1 MTPTL
6 RLGNSRRRAAVLL
19 VFSLFIL
26 TIFGGRLLEL
36 QAFRGDALAAE
47 AVDQRTRT
55 VTVLA
60 DRGSITDANGV
71 PLATTIEARH
81 ITVDQT
87 LIADPYDTAV
97 ALAPFVGMQ
106 VSDIAERLE
115 GDRRF
120 VYVAKNLSP
129 ETWRSIDELGLSG
142 VFSERTTKRVY
153 PAGDVGANVLG
164 FVGAEGDGLA
174 GIEYALNDTLAGVD
188 GWITYERGAAG
199 PAIPTAETS
208 GEEPIPGATI
218 ALTIDRDIQYVAQR
232 IIAAAVEE
240 SGSESGSI
248 VVMDP
253 RTGNIL
259 AMASAPTFDPNEPG
273 DADAA
278 DLGNRALTDAFEPG
292 STSKIITI
300 ASVLEEGGARPETMF
315 EIPPTLTRAGK
326 VFHDASDHDGYNWD
340 LATVLS
346 RSSNIGTILAAET
359 VGEDAVLDYLQRF
372 GVGQPTGLGFP
383 GETAGFLPAREDWS
397 GTTFPTLTFGQG
409 LSVNAVQATS
419 FFATL
424 ANDGVRLPA
433 RLVASVTD
441 SAGQPIP
448 TVIPPGTRVVST
460 ETAREVREMLE
471 QVVVDGGTAPMAGI
485 PGYRVGGK
493 TGTAQAINPEC
504 GCYDG
509 ETVSSFIGIAPI
521 EDPELVIGVTFVR
534 PAVQQFGG
542 ELAGP
547 VFRDIMTYALQAR
560 QVAPI
565 TGPQTTAAAWRRDAE
580 STANENAPVPVEP
593 AQVG

>member
-232 IIAAAVEE
+232 IIAAAVE
-240 SGSESGSI
+240 GRGLNP
-248 VVMDP
+248 V
-253 RTGNIL
+253 
-259 AMASAPTFDPNEPG
+259 
-273 DADAA
+273 
-278 DLGNRALTDAFEPG
+278 
-292 STSKIITI
+292 
-300 ASVLEEGGARPETMF
+300 
-315 EIPPTLTRAGK
+315 
-326 VFHDASDHDGYNWD
+326 
-340 LATVLS
+340 
-346 RSSNIGTILAAET
+346 RS
-359 VGEDAVLDYLQRF
+359 
-372 GVGQPTGLGFP
+372 
-383 GETAGFLPAREDWS
+383 W
-397 GTTFPTLTFGQG
+397 
-409 LSVNAVQATS
+409 
-419 FFATL
+419 
-424 ANDGVRLPA
+424 
-433 RLVASVTD
+433 
-441 SAGQPIP
+441 
-448 TVIPPGTRVVST
+448 
-460 ETAREVREMLE
+460 
-471 QVVVDGGTAPMAGI
+471 
-485 PGYRVGGK
+485 
-493 TGTAQAINPEC
+493 
-504 GCYDG
+504 
-509 ETVSSFIGIAPI
+509 
-521 EDPELVIGVTFVR
+521 
-534 PAVQQFGG
+534 
-542 ELAGP
+542 
-547 VFRDIMTYALQAR
+547 
-560 QVAPI
+560 
-565 TGPQTTAAAWRRDAE
+565 
-580 STANENAPVPVEP
+580 
-593 AQVG
+593 